1 MTPRR
6 SRRQDCA
13 CAHVHRLGPGSPRR
27 GRKPSAGAGNAP
39 ADAGAILPHTEES
52 ADELKALVD
61 TAVDGM
67 FTVIEPLGV
76 YATTLPAGH
85 HGVGDGYT
93 PTNSGPCSSRARLGA
108 GVRRCGCRLHWILG
122 RRVGSHAN
130 RYTRARGD
138 RHALAYVRAYCPT
151 LAATST
157 PTPTLAPTPE
167 GTVAVDVVF
176 VEPSGLE
183 GAQFARSWA
192 LDVYAGD
199 SPAQAVVVIL
209 NGASANKATPVWQQL
224 ARDIADSGTVVFL
237 VDFRK
242 SGARSMFTVAGGA
255 PFREAFDAA
264 ECAIRFAHDRAGEY
278 GSQTDRVI
286 VLGQS
291 AGGLLGMWLAVVGDD
306 VDAVWGGFVQ
316 TRGGPV
322 RQLEC
327 VAADASAAA
336 ESFVGYA
343 GAYRIMETMRDLD
356 EELAGVFDPT
366 THVGRHTGTRIRAL
380 HGTQDLLTPPEF
392 VPVHEDL
399 IAELQAAGQDATWM
413 TIEAGHFLDD
423 DSYDTI
429 LQTVIDEVRAP

>member
-1 MTPRR
+1 MLAFAAVAA
-6 SRRQDCA
+6 A
-13 CAHVHRLGPGSPRR
+13 CTGS
-27 GRKPSAGAGNAP
+27 S
-39 ADAGAILPHTEES
+39 DDES
-52 ADELKALVD
+52 DL
-61 TAVDGM
+61 
-67 FTVIEPLGV
+67 
-76 YATTLPAGH
+76 
-85 HGVGDGYT
+85 T
-93 PTNSGPCSSRARLGA
+93 PTAIPARAA
-108 GVRRCGCRLHWILG
+108 TATP
-122 RRVGSHAN
+122 SPTSAPSP
-130 RYTRARGD
+130 TAT
-138 RHALAYVRAYCPT
+138 AT
-151 LAATST
+151 LAATA
-157 PTPTLAPTPE
+157 TPTLAPTPE
-167 GTVAVDVVF
+167 GTVAVDVLF

-199 SPAQAVVVIL
+199 STAQAVVVIL
-209 NGASANKATPVWQQL
+209 NGASADKATPVWQQL
-224 ARDIADSGTVVFL
+224 ARDIADCGTVVFL

-291 AGGLLGMWLAVVGDD
+291 AGGLLGTWLAVVGDD

-356 EELAGVFDPT
+356 EELAGVFDPRPT
-366 THVGRHTGTRIRAL
+366 SAVTPTRASARCMARR
-380 HGTQDLLTPPEF
+380 T
-392 VPVHEDL
+392 
-399 IAELQAAGQDATWM
+399 
-413 TIEAGHFLDD
+413 
-423 DSYDTI
+423 S
-429 LQTVIDEVRAP
+429 